1 MIKFVD
7 ESGSINYCL
16 CTVFVS
22 RDANFDVITSD
33 LMFSEIFL
41 MFDVC
46 ATNLILKTIFIL

>member
-22 RDANFDVITSD
+22 YTVMYF
-33 LMFSEIFL
+33 FL
-41 MFDVC
+41 E
-46 ATNLILKTIFIL
+46 KTYACTFW